1 MVKKKHTHYM
11 TVTPSRRQMS
21 TLKLPAT
28 DIVLA
33 ADVAEVPVYFP
44 SMSFCDDAY
53 LAWKL
58 ECEREEE
65 EARERL
71 KAEHLAQKLLR
82 QHVSQ
87 TSQCTQTT
95 GCIAHTH

>member
-1 MVKKKHTHYM
+1 VP
-11 TVTPSRRQMS
+11 VEPSDRKMS
-21 TLKLPAT
+21 VLKVPAT

-33 ADVAEVPVYFP
+33 VNVAEVPVSFP

-53 LAWKL
+53 SAWKL
-58 ECEREEE
+58 KCEREEGV
-65 EARERL
+65 ARERL
-71 KAEHLAQKLLR
+71 KHEQMLQKLPPK
-82 QHVSQ
+82 HVSQ